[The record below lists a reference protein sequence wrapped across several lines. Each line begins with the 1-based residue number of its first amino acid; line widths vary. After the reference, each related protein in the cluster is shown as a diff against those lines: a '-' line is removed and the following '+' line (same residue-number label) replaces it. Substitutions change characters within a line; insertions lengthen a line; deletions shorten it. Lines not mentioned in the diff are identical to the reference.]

1 MPNFIYLSNIVTG
14 VPQGSV
20 LGPFIFNSYVDYSVI
35 YCSAPTQHQALCLL
49 QGALHNNFHQLK
61 LILNPDKDKDKD

>member
-20 LGPFIFNSYVDYSVI
+20 LGPFIFNSYVDDSVI

-49 QGALHNNFHQLK
+49 QGAFVRFT
-61 LILNPDKDKDKD
+61 